1 MRKTPARRRKGS
13 NWKVY
18 VCLLFCFPYG
28 LFLMWRTTRWHPAV
42 KGLVTTCF
50 AALTLAILLPLT
62 SPPERLP
69 GGVYMVSAERDVE
82 VFGPE
87 LPEALDANY
96 TGYSAVT
103 SSNGPVFSEE
113 TTTQTTYVYA
123 NDNGKFYHNLDC
135 EYVQWYSKKYALAVA
150 YYNGYLPCVECGAP
164 TYTPGSSE

>member
-50 AALTLAILLPLT
+50 AALTLAVLLPLT

-69 GGVYMVSAERDVE
+69 GGVRMVSAERDVE

-103 SSNGPVFSEE
+103 SSNGPVSSDE
-113 TTTQTTYVYA
+113 TITRDHVCLRQRQRQILSQFGLRIRAV
-123 NDNGKFYHNLDC
+123 
-135 EYVQWYSKKYALAVA
+135 VQQKIRVGGGVLQWLYPL
-150 YYNGYLPCVECGAP
+150 
-164 TYTPGSSE
+164 